1 MAPLKN
7 IRHERFCLFIIK
19 GMSASEAFVK
29 AGFKNNPPNAGRLI
43 KKDNVSRRIA
53 ELTEKLQERAL
64 VSVERLTQEYARLA
78 YSDITDV
85 VEFDGRKMT
94 LKPSASLSPDV
105 TAAISE
111 VRHTKEGIVVKF
123 HNKVAA
129 LDALARHKGM
139 FKENIDLKITVSL
152 ADLVNQSY
160 DEPKLVEGKVVKDDA
175 GTDS

>member
-19 GMSASEAFVK
+19 GMSTNEAYAK
-29 AGFKNNPPNAGRLI
+29 AGYKEHTGNSVTLRGKQSIIDR
-43 KKDNVSRRIA
+43 VA

-78 YSDITDV
+78 YSQITDV

-94 LKPSASLSPDV
+94 LKPSATLSPDV

-111 VRHTKEGIVVKF
+111 IRHTKEGIVVKF

-139 FKENIDLKITVSL
+139 FKENINVSVTLSL

-160 DEPKLVEGKVVKDDA
+160 EEPKVIEGKEIEDVGKIEE
-175 GTDS
+175 

>member
-1 MAPLKN
+1 MPALKN
-7 IRHERFCLFIIK
+7 IRHERFCLELIK
-19 GMSASEAFVK
+19 GKSDGDAYAK
-29 AGFKNNPPNAGRLI
+29 AGYKDNPKNAGRL
-43 KKDNVSRRIA
+43 KKNEGVQRRLS
-53 ELTEKLQERAL
+53 ELTGKIEERAL
-64 VSVERLTQEYARLA
+64 VSVERLSQEYARLA

-160 DEPKLVEGKVVKDDA
+160 EEPKLVEGREVNDHEK
-175 GTDS
+175 

>member
-1 MAPLKN
+1 MPALKN
-7 IRHERFCLFIIK
+7 IRHERFCLELIK
-19 GMSASEAFVK
+19 GKSATEAFVK
-29 AGFKNNPPNAGRLI
+29 AGYKDNPQNAGRLT
-43 KKDNVSRRIA
+43 KNEMVRRRIA
-53 ELTEKLQERAL
+53 ELSEKVEERAL

-78 YSDITDV
+78 YSDVTDV

-139 FKENIDLKITVSL
+139 FKENIDLKITLSL

-160 DEPKLVEGKVVKDDA
+160 EEPKLIEGKEIKE
-175 GTDS
+175 

>member
-7 IRHERFCLFIIK
+7 IRHERFCLELAK
-19 GMSASEAFVK
+19 GKSQSEAFEIAGYTPNEGNAYRLTQKEAVK
-29 AGFKNNPPNAGRLI
+29 KRL
-43 KKDNVSRRIA
+43 S
-53 ELTEKLQERAL
+53 ELVERMEERA
-64 VSVERLTQEYARLA
+64 SIAVERLAKEYARIG

-85 VEFDGRKMT
+85 MEFDGRR
-94 LKPSASLSPDV
+94 LKLRPSAQLGPDV

-111 VRHTKEGIVVKF
+111 VRQTKDGIVIKM
-123 HNKVAA
+123 HNKTAA

-160 DEPKLVEGKVVKDDA
+160 EEPKLVEGKVVEDD
-175 GTDS
+175 